1 MNRMRKVI
9 FLMLFVLSS
18 TFALGQEHEGEDVQ
32 VDTSKS
38 VVVESMPSFKNGIKG
53 LKKYVKKNLKY
64 PKTAKEDKVEGRV
77 LVEFVVSK
85 TGSVKDVVISEG
97 VREDLDSA
105 ALELVLSM
113 PKWQPGLQDGSPV
126 DVRYMIPIN
135 YRLK

>member
-1 MNRMRKVI
+1 MRKVI

>member
-1 MNRMRKVI
+1 
-9 FLMLFVLSS
+9 MLFVLSS